1 MQDLYFFEVI
11 WEVAC
16 LRDGQWKT
24 GKHIV
29 RSAVRIF
36 SDSLYRFGP
45 DLSEVEDSC
54 ACPDLEELVG
64 EATRN
69 ERTDRPEA
77 RGRKIPG
84 APRVMVASH
93 GRQISPKQMLYE
105 LWEDSGLQALTAD
118 LFFIEPLI
126 FCHAF
131 KALLSALQEKNPPGA
146 PADLGTLDVL
156 ATRAQLCVKKK
167 TQRVETVLTSEAGI
181 TGRKGR
187 TFGMTL
193 YGALRH
199 ASVPGQKV
207 RYSLLVPAEADF
219 PGKPVSAG
227 QPAADLPLRAGS
239 GGPPVMNIRAPGDSG
254 GDYVVLPLKP
264 GEEKLEEPA
273 APALAS
279 SFLAY
284 MNFTAEPSGLL
295 WIF

>member
-45 DLSEVEDSC
+45 DLLEVEDSC
-54 ACPDLEELVG
+54 VGPDLEELVG
-64 EATRN
+64 KAKRN
-69 ERTDRPEA
+69 EQSARPEA
-77 RGRKIPG
+77 GARKIPG
-84 APRVMVASH
+84 SPRAMVASH
-93 GRQISPKQMLYE
+93 GRPISPKQTLYE
-105 LWEDSGLQALTAD
+105 LWEDSGLQVFKAD

-126 FCHAF
+126 LCHAF
-131 KALLSALQEKNPPGA
+131 KALLNALQGKDSPEA
-146 PADLGTLDVL
+146 AEDLGTLDVL
-156 ATRAQLCVKKK
+156 AARAQLCVKKK
-167 TQRVETVLTSEAGI
+167 TQRIETVLTSEAGV

-199 ASVPGQKV
+199 ASAPGQKV
-207 RYSLLVPAEADF
+207 RYALLLPAEADF
-219 PGKPVSAG
+219 PGKPLSAG
-227 QPAADLPLRAGS
+227 QPAADLPLRVCS
-239 GGPPVMNIRAPGDSG
+239 GEPPVMNIRAPGDPG

-264 GEEKLEEPA
+264 GEEEPEEPA

-284 MNFTAEPSGLL
+284 MNFAAEPSGLL

>member
-16 LRDGQWKT
+16 LRDGQWET

-45 DLSEVEDSC
+45 DLLEVEDSYV
-54 ACPDLEELVG
+54 CPDLEELVG
-64 EATRN
+64 GAKRN
-69 ERTDRPEA
+69 ERSDRPEA
-77 RGRKIPG
+77 GTRRIPG
-84 APRVMVASH
+84 IPRVTVASH
-93 GRQISPKQMLYE
+93 GRRISPKQTLYE
-105 LWEDSGLQALTAD
+105 LWEDSGLQVLAAD

-126 FCHAF
+126 LCHAF
-131 KALLSALQEKNPPGA
+131 NALLTALPGKDCPEA
-146 PADLGTLDVL
+146 EAVPCRFDAL
-156 ATRAQLCVKKK
+156 AARAQLCVKKK
-167 TQRVETVLTSEAGI
+167 TQRIETVLTSEAGI
-181 TGRKGR
+181 TGRKSR

-193 YGALRH
+193 YGTIQH
-199 ASVPGQKV
+199 ASAPEQKV
-207 RYSLLVPAEADF
+207 RYALLVPAEADF

-227 QPAADLPLRAGS
+227 QPAADSPLRAGS
-239 GGPPVMNIRAPGDSG
+239 GGPPAMNIRAPGDPG

-264 GEEKLEEPA
+264 GEEEPEEPA

-279 SFLAY
+279 SFLAS
-284 MNFTAEPSGLL
+284 MNFAAEPSGLL